1 MGFLAVEA
9 GAHPPLPFLL
19 CGSVHLLHVN
29 LRPLHLL
36 LGKHF
41 QSSSGPSEEMSLVWS
56 EISACIPDMDL
67 SSLYG
72 RHYTDPFHVIESRI
86 SHQPFEYI
94 LIFVLSDH

>member
-36 LGKHF
+36 LGKHTFNLPLAPVKKCHWCGVRSVPAF
-41 QSSSGPSEEMSLVWS
+41 QTW
-56 EISACIPDMDL
+56 ISALCMGGTIQTPSML
-67 SSLYG
+67 
-72 RHYTDPFHVIESRI
+72 
-86 SHQPFEYI
+86 
-94 LIFVLSDH
+94 